1 MGRNTGEPITNDT
14 SSLTVGENGPV
25 LLQDINLI
33 EEMANFDRENARKSC
48 SCRDLVL
55 MNYMILYLVVKM

>member
-1 MGRNTGEPITNDT
+1 MSHRNSKKDKYMTRNTGEAITNDT

-33 EEMANFDRENARKSC
+33 EEMAHFDRENARKSC
-48 SCRDLVL
+48 S
-55 MNYMILYLVVKM
+55 Y

>member
-1 MGRNTGEPITNDT
+1 MSHRNSKKDKYMTRNTGEPITNDT

-25 LLQDINLI
+25 LLEDINLI

-48 SCRDLVL
+48 SC
-55 MNYMILYLVVKM
+55 